1 LEIQLYNSS
10 NVYETQKKVLI
21 KGCDFCTSLDLE
33 GWDEN
38 DKEGR
43 NPLDIDWSLVIVLQ
57 QPV

>member
-1 LEIQLYNSS
+1 
-10 NVYETQKKVLI
+10 VYETQKKVLI

-43 NPLDIDWSLVIVLQ
+43 NSLDIDWYLVIVLQ